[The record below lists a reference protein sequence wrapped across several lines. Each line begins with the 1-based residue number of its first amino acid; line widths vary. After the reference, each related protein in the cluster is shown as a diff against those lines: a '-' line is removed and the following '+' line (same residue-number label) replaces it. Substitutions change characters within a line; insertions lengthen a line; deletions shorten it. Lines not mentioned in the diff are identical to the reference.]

1 MVCEKR
7 GLYLNIYKWLPEVD
21 DDKEY
26 KYRIL
31 VYPNITYMRDLEKDS
46 YVVVLHNVIKE
57 LNKIRDDIHWTIL
70 SPMDI
75 KSLMFENTTQIP
87 INLPSYP
94 NAMRAHFNFE
104 EIKKVLRWK
113 ETDYDVLYSHLP
125 EHTLQLSNMFNN
137 ETNISPKIVGY
148 SHWFEVPENTAYNKT
163 MLMHNIAGMLEM
175 EECGVNSEWLKD
187 LVLDKVAGTYHS
199 RIVRRLEDIIQ
210 PHYLGI
216 DKVDMKSTPTGNNII
231 FNHRD
236 NEYTGFR
243 WFINQMD
250 LLWEKRQDFTVYTTL
265 ADIDKPY
272 AKRVKIH
279 SRDEYLKFLKS
290 MKVGVG
296 CFQKYSAW
304 SISTTDSLSMGVPY
318 VLPNKLC
325 YPEMVGEDYPLLY
338 NNSKEFLR
346 NIEDVLNSDFVRGV
360 AVAYLRKNINDF
372 KWENRVPSWFN
383 KWNFLKPE
391 SFKVIGD
398 SSESYPKIVDFIHK
412 KKSVSKKDILGHM
425 GWGVRISFSH
435 YRNRLRTEPT
445 IKLTKNRY
453 EVI

>member
-7 GLYLNIYKWLPEVD
+7 GLYLNIYKWLTEVD

-265 ADIDKPY
+265 ADIDRPY
-272 AKRVKIH
+272 ARRVKIS

-325 YPEMVGEDYPLLY
+325 YPEMVGKDYPLLY
-338 NNSKEFLR
+338 DDGKDFLKK
-346 NIEDVLNSDFVRGV
+346 IEQVLNSDFVRDV
-360 AVAYLRKNINDF
+360 AVVYL
-372 KWENRVPSWFN
+372 
-383 KWNFLKPE
+383 
-391 SFKVIGD
+391 
-398 SSESYPKIVDFIHK
+398 K
-412 KKSVSKKDILGHM
+412 KK
-425 GWGVRISFSH
+425 
-435 YRNRLRTEPT
+435 
-445 IKLTKNRY
+445 IK
-453 EVI
+453 